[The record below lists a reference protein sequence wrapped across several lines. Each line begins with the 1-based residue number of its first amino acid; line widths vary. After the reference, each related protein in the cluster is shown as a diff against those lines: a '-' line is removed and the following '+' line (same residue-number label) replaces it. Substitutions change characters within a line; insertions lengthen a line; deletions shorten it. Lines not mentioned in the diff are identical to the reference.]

1 MLGKLTDSAQARVAE
16 FKARKTRF
24 DQRTFRKDEAD
35 YAKSEGWEL
44 VRENVATLR
53 FQKLRSP
60 DLQLEN
66 EAWILLYQ
74 FGYPAL
80 NVGRDFTI
88 EVASDRSTTV
98 AKQIDVFAYDD
109 ETVIVCE
116 CKASDVRTKR
126 SLQKDLGEF
135 AGNQKAI
142 SNALRRHFGGTL
154 TQKVIW
160 LFVTRNIEWSAPDRA
175 RAKELNIDVITE
187 REFSYYREVGKR
199 LGPSARFQ
207 FQAEFLEGTKVAAL
221 QRKVHALRTKLG
233 RTKAY
238 TFFAPASAILPI
250 SFVNHRDLRD
260 PEAAPSYQRLVHRAR
275 LKEIA
280 GFLQRGGFF
289 PNAVILNFKKRVT
302 FDPLRAEDEYSIT
315 PGLLTL
321 PNTYKSAWVID
332 GQHRL
337 FGYAEL
343 EDLSEAEHLPVLA
356 FEDLPLGDESKM
368 FADINSKQKSV
379 PKKLL
384 DEIAGEIK
392 LESAN
397 RKEQLRAIGSRT
409 LDLMRDDD
417 EGPLGDKISGAEIQR
432 SDQSIITIPYLT
444 DAILQ
449 SGLLGRVVNKGSES
463 AFFQGPLYWDDPKSG
478 IDALYEALTTYLDLL
493 RRANEARWAS
503 GRPGKFA
510 TNVGVAALVRL
521 LADLIAYF
529 QDKEKED
536 PRQLH
541 PRVLVERVAKNLA
554 PVLEYFSTAA
564 DEELSQRFAVPFGAG
579 GIPLFQHRLREL
591 VKARV
596 AAFDPVGF
604 ARDLRKYDSARR
616 QIADEQV
623 REIVQAVH
631 GHVVETLR
639 AHYPG
644 ADDFLEI
651 AVENKEILK
660 KAYEKRL
667 DDAAEDKKD
676 LATYLDFVDLRKI
689 VERPKNWELFRATL
703 NIRLPQDGENKNA
716 KCVSWFDEINKLRRI
731 SAHPYNRF
739 YDDDQVSQV
748 ALIHRAL
755 AGVGVLKSDL
765 D

>member
-1 MLGKLTDSAQARVAE
+1 MLGKLTESAQARVAE

-24 DQRTFRKDEAD
+24 DQRTFRKDEAE

-44 VRENVATLR
+44 VRENTATLR
-53 FQKLRSP
+53 FQKLRSS
-60 DLQLEN
+60 DIQLEN
-66 EAWILLYQ
+66 EVWVLLYQ
-74 FGYPAL
+74 FGYPVL
-80 NVGRDFTI
+80 NAGRDFTI

-98 AKQIDVFAYDD
+98 AKQIDVFGYDD

-116 CKASDVRTKR
+116 CKASEARTRR

-135 AGNQKAI
+135 AANQKAI
-142 SNALRRHFGGTL
+142 SNSLRRHFGGNL
-154 TQKVIW
+154 QRKVIW

-175 RAKELNIDVITE
+175 RAKELNIDIVTE
-187 REFSYYREVGKR
+187 REFSYYREVAKR
-199 LGPSARFQ
+199 LGPSARYQ

-233 RTKAY
+233 KTKAF

-260 PEAAPSYQRLVHRAR
+260 PEATPSYQRLVHRPR

-280 GFLQRGGFF
+280 SFLERGGFF
-289 PNAVILNFKKRVT
+289 PNAVILNFKKRPV
-302 FDPLRAEDEYSIT
+302 FEPLRSEDEYSIT

-343 EDLSEAEHLPVLA
+343 SAPSEAEHLPILA
-356 FEDLPLGDESKM
+356 FEDLGQVEESRM

-397 RKEQLRAIGSRT
+397 RKEQLRAIASRT

-417 EGPLGDKISGAEIQR
+417 EGPLGDKITGAEIRR
-432 SDQSIITIPYLT
+432 SDQSIITIPYLA
-444 DAILQ
+444 DAIMQ
-449 SGLLGRVVNKGSES
+449 SGLLGRVVSKGSET
-463 AFFQGPLYWDDPKSG
+463 AFLQGPLYWEDSKSG
-478 IDALYEALTTYLDLL
+478 IDALFEAISTFLDLV
-493 RRANEARWAS
+493 RRSNEQRWAAGKS
-503 GRPGKFA
+503 GKFA
-510 TNVGVAALVRL
+510 TNVGAAALVRL
-521 LADLIAYF
+521 LADLIAHF
-529 QDKEKED
+529 EKDEKEE
-536 PRQLH
+536 PREFH
-541 PRVLVERVAKNLA
+541 PRTLVERIAKTLS
-554 PVLEYFSTAA
+554 PVQEYFASAT
-564 DEELSQRFAVPFGAG
+564 DDELSQRFAVPFGG
-579 GIPLFQHRLREL
+579 GGVPLFQHRLREL
-591 VKARV
+591 IHANIPT
-596 AAFDPVGF
+596 FDPAGF
-604 ARDLRKYDSARR
+604 GRDLRKYDSVRR
-616 QIADEQV
+616 QVADEQV

-631 GHVVETLR
+631 AHVVDTLR
-639 AHYPG
+639 ANYPG
-644 ADDFLEI
+644 NADDFLEI

-667 DDAAEDKKD
+667 DDSVAEKRD

-689 VERPKNWELFRATL
+689 VERPKNWDMFRPTL
-703 NIRLPQDGENKNA
+703 SIRLPQDGDNKNA

-739 YDDDQVSQV
+739 YDDEQVSQV

-755 AGVGVLKSDL
+755 ADTGVLRAE
-765 D
+765 